1 MENKPRLRNRPD
13 GWYRHAFTF
22 AVGYVDARTKQ
33 RVPDEFGCTEREV
46 WVGPYLTA
54 EDAYRTSV

>member
-1 MENKPRLRNRPD
+1 MKNKPRLRCRPD
-13 GWYRHAFTF
+13 GWYRFAWSF

-33 RVPDEFGCTEREV
+33 LVPDEFGCTEREI

-54 EDAYRTSV
+54 EDAYHASI